1 MDSRF
6 TSAGDAPIFKK
17 VRSSSHKTK
26 LDPRF
31 SGVLSDERFQ
41 LNPGEVDKY
50 GRKTKKKDKRE
61 AALNELQQI
70 YEIDEDLHAATVGPS
85 SSAKKERKYEER
97 EGKGKG
103 KGKGEGKGEGKGK
116 APKAMESRLDYLNK
130 LSRGEISESSSES
143 SDDSSDSVSVDATDD
158 DDSQVRV
165 KKLKGDEEDED
176 EEEEIEMAEGAET
189 HIIALQNCDW
199 DHMKATDIL

>member
-103 KGKGEGKGEGKGK
+103 KGEGKGK

-130 LSRGEISESSSES
+130 LSRGEIAESSSES
-143 SDDSSDSVSVDATDD
+143 SDDSSPNTSSTPFFLNFSTSSSMTLPVTP
-158 DDSQVRV
+158 
-165 KKLKGDEEDED
+165 
-176 EEEEIEMAEGAET
+176 
-189 HIIALQNCDW
+189 IIGFS
-199 DHMKATDIL
+199 